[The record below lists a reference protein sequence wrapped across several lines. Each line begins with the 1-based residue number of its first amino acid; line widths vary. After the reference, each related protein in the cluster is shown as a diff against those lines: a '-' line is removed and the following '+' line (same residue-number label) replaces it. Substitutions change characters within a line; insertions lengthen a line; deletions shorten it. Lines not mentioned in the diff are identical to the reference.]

1 MNAVEAIY
9 VELFQNRSGRNA
21 TRLATARTWE
31 WAKAR
36 TGGGDAG
43 HPAAARIVQDSSSP
57 DGRESRADRIIAQLL
72 LLVPGLPGQYLRRA
86 YLARVL
92 EGGCSTSAAIE
103 FGTLFSQV
111 GAKIDERV
119 YIGPRCYLG
128 HVHLERD
135 VLLAAGVHVPS
146 GPYTHGTELSEPIQD
161 QPGTLRVVRI
171 GAGSWIGSNAV
182 VLADVGRETIVGA
195 GAVVTHL
202 FRTVSRRGR
211 ARGS

>member
-1 MNAVEAIY
+1 MGA
-9 VELFQNRSGRNA
+9 NRALIG
-21 TRLATARTWE
+21 
-31 WAKAR
+31 
-36 TGGGDAG
+36 
-43 HPAAARIVQDSSSP
+43 SS
-57 DGRESRADRIIAQLL
+57 QLL
-72 LLVPGLPGQYLRRA
+72 SLVPGLPGQYLRRA
-86 YLARVL
+86 FLAHVL
-92 EGGCSTSAAIE
+92 EGGCSSSAAIE

-111 GAKIDERV
+111 GARIDERV
-119 YIGPRCYLG
+119 YIGPRCHLG

-195 GAVVTHL
+195 GAVVTHPL
-202 FRTVSRRGR
+202 PDRVIAAGVPARIVKRRDEPTSVP
-211 ARGS
+211 A